1 MSDLKRAAELELAV
15 RALQKLSPQD
25 CVLALALRIGVTE
38 EELTKMTDNNLTDD
52 LMGELFGDV
61 GESLFVIK
69 LEATDP
75 DLDRMMRSIDREIRT
90 ATSRPSN
97 HHPSNPRKRK

>member
-1 MSDLKRAAELELAV
+1 MSDLKMAAELELAV

-38 EELTKMTDNNLTDD
+38 RNTKVTDNNLTDD

>member
-1 MSDLKRAAELELAV
+1 MSDLKMAAELELAV

-38 EELTKMTDNNLTDD
+38 KEYLTDNNLTDD